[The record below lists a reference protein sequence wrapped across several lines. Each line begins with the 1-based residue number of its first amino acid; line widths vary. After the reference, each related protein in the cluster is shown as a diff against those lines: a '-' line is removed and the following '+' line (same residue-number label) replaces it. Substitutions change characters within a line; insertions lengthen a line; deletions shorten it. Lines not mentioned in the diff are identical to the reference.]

1 VVRGGGVYAP
11 PLFSKPQ
18 MKGACKMYWGIL
30 IWAVVFGAA
39 IFFDKEINVASLLV
53 VLFFLLGFLLGG
65 FLPQ

>member
-1 VVRGGGVYAP
+1 
-11 PLFSKPQ
+11 
-18 MKGACKMYWGIL
+18 MYWGIL